1 MINKKLSSLNLNTL
15 FNNNILNK
23 TKKEHHKIQHN
34 KIQHNKQYKTQR
46 KTNKVSKNIV
56 KLKQISL
63 DYLQKIYNLDL
74 YKKTL
79 ISFYSLNN
87 PIITYL
93 IVYNDSKSKRLINN
107 KLNNL
112 KLVSSY
118 KLYDIENILKTIDIS
133 YNINKDL
140 LKDLKIKKI
149 PQIVQYASEDFTRG
163 IRAFLDARYKHLPI
177 NLSNGFVKL
186 WEILHTFK
194 LMETFDKSTKSN
206 TTNSKTFNVFH
217 IAEAPG
223 QMIIC
228 AKYYAEK
235 KYNNIKDY
243 DWRANSLNPFNYEVK
258 KKYGGALRDD
268 YNLMRNNPKKWLWGS
283 DNTGDIT
290 KVKNIK
296 WFKNYINT
304 KWLNNKLDNTKLD
317 NTKLD
322 LIIGDGGLGTDT
334 NSILDLQKLDLA
346 QVINVIACSS
356 IGGSCIIKHFTSY
369 MIDKPE
375 TLEATSFFISFIYL
389 YYIYFEEVNLFKP
402 YTSDATSG
410 EFYVIGK
417 GFKGIEDNDLNKLF
431 NVLNN
436 FKENN
441 AIFTKDAYPDT
452 FINQIYNFLEIMIN
466 YNIKGYEKQNL
477 LLKCYKENI
486 KNKDKKHKHSMNSS
500 MNSSINSSINSNI
513 NSSINCNTFLNEDK
527 LKEILI
533 PRYNQWIKINEFE

>member
-1 MINKKLSSLNLNTL
+1 MSKTKKRSSLNFNTL
-15 FNNNILNK
+15 FNNNNNNNNNNNILIK
-23 TKKEHHKIQHN
+23 TK
-34 KIQHNKQYKTQR
+34 T
-46 KTNKVSKNIV
+46 SKHSLKKSSKYIP

-63 DYLQKIYNLDL
+63 IYLQKLYNLDL

-87 PIITYL
+87 PIIIYL
-93 IVYNDSKSKRLINN
+93 VEYNDITSKRLIKNG
-107 KLNNL
+107 LSNL
-112 KLVSSY
+112 QLVPSY
-118 KLYDIENILKTIDIS
+118 KLLDIEDILKTIDIT
-133 YNINKDL
+133 YKINEDL
-140 LKDLKIKKI
+140 LKELKLKKL

-194 LMETFDKSTKSN
+194 LMEISNKYKNNSVVSKS
-206 TTNSKTFNVFH
+206 FNVFH

-223 QMIIC
+223 QMILC

-235 KYNNIKDY
+235 KQPNITDY
-243 DWRANSLNPFNYEVK
+243 DWRGNSLNPFNYEVK

-268 YNLMRNNPKKWLWGS
+268 YKLMRNNPKKWLWGA

-296 WFKNYINT
+296 WFKHYIYT
-304 KWLNNKLDNTKLD
+304 KWLNEKVQKDKDTNNDND
-317 NTKLD
+317 KLD
-322 LIIGDGGLGTDT
+322 LMIGDGGLGTDT
-334 NSILDLQKLDLA
+334 NSIFDLQKLDLA

-356 IGGSCIIKHFTSY
+356 IGGSCVIKHFTSY
-369 MIDKPE
+369 MIDNPE
-375 TLEATSFFISFIYL
+375 TIEATSFFISFIYL
-389 YYIYFEEVNLFKP
+389 YYICFEEVNLFKP

-417 GFKGIEDNDLNKLF
+417 GFKGIEDNDLEKLF
-431 NVLNN
+431 TILNK
-436 FKENN
+436 FKQNH
-441 AIFTKDAYPDT
+441 AIFPRDALPDT
-452 FINQIYNFLEIMIN
+452 FINQIYNFLELMIN

-477 LLKCYKENI
+477 LLKCYKET
-486 KNKDKKHKHSMNSS
+486 KVMKGKKYSHT
-500 MNSSINSSINSNI
+500 SINTITSIH
-513 NSSINCNTFLNEDK
+513 CDPFLNEDK